1 MAYTYSNGDGAAVL
15 LTTEPNGATEP
26 LSNLDN
32 AIRQIKAYIND
43 PIAGPDPTLNKKIG
57 ATKVIVTQTSA
68 QTIAAGAG
76 ITPIEFDN
84 IDLDPSGE
92 FDDTT
97 FKFTATDD
105 GLYLVTV
112 GLTLDVTASAAPTDI
127 LYQMDIFI
135 DGASGARTKK
145 FMDGSVLDTDLQL
158 TRLFDLSAGQTVWIK
173 FTLTVGSGTMTV
185 TVLNDP
191 RETILQIVKQPV
203 L

>member
-15 LTTEPNGATEP
+15 LITEPNGATEP

-32 AIRQIKAYIND
+32 AIRQLKAWAND
-43 PIAGPDPTLNKKIG
+43 PIAGPAPELNSKIG
-57 ATKVIVTQTSA
+57 STKIIVTQTSA

-105 GLYLVTV
+105 GLYLVIL

-127 LYQMDIFI
+127 LHQVDIFV
-135 DGASGARTKK
+135 DGTSGARSTK
-145 FMDGSVLDTDLQL
+145 FMDGSVLNTDLQL
-158 TRLFDLSAGQTVWIK
+158 TRLFNLSAGQTIWVK
-173 FTLTVGSGTMTV
+173 YTLTVGSGTMTV